1 MIRSLTGVRT
11 SEPFCY
17 VVQEDNTGDEVVH
30 TK

>member
-11 SEPFCY
+11 SEFICY
-17 VVQEDNTGDEVVH
+17 VVQEDNTVDEVVD